1 MIDKVLQERGERYGD
16 YKSTAFISQTLKN
29 TMRECRS
36 WDRMTS
42 AQREGLEMIQ
52 HKIARILNGDPT
64 YIDSFRDIEGY
75 ARLMVDVMKSS
86 DGSTDVIA
94 SRIKRKDGVWY
105 DESTGDEET

>member
-52 HKIARILNGDPT
+52 HKIARILNGDPK
-64 YIDSFRDIEGY
+64 YMDSWVDIVGY
-75 ARLMVDVMKSS
+75 ATLIV
-86 DGSTDVIA
+86 
-94 SRIKRKDGVWY
+94 
-105 DESTGDEET
+105 ESMEDKNGTAV

>member
-52 HKIARILNGDPT
+52 HKIARILNGDPK
-64 YIDSFRDIEGY
+64 YMDSWVDIVGY
-75 ARLMVDVMKSS
+75 ATLIV
-86 DGSTDVIA
+86 
-94 SRIKRKDGVWY
+94 
-105 DESTGDEET
+105 ESMEDKNGTAI

>member
-1 MIDKVLQERGERYGD
+1 VIDKVLQERGERYGD

-52 HKIARILNGDPT
+52 HKIARILNGDPK
-64 YIDSFRDIEGY
+64 YMDSWVDIVGY
-75 ARLMVDVMKSS
+75 ATLIV
-86 DGSTDVIA
+86 
-94 SRIKRKDGVWY
+94 
-105 DESTGDEET
+105 ESMEDKNGTAI

>member
-1 MIDKVLQERGERYGD
+1 MIEKVLQERGERYGD

-52 HKIARILNGDPT
+52 HKIARILNGDPK
-64 YIDSFRDIEGY
+64 YMDSWVDIVGY
-75 ARLMVDVMKSS
+75 ATLIV
-86 DGSTDVIA
+86 
-94 SRIKRKDGVWY
+94 
-105 DESTGDEET
+105 ESMEDKNGTAI

>member
-1 MIDKVLQERGERYGD
+1 VIDKVLQERGERYGD

-52 HKIARILNGDPT
+52 HKIARILNGDPK
-64 YIDSFRDIEGY
+64 YMDSWVDIVGY
-75 ARLMVDVMKSS
+75 ATLIV
-86 DGSTDVIA
+86 
-94 SRIKRKDGVWY
+94 
-105 DESTGDEET
+105 ESMEDKNGTAV

>member
-52 HKIARILNGDPT
+52 HKIARILHGDPK
-64 YIDSFRDIEGY
+64 YMDSWVDIVGY
-75 ARLMVDVMKSS
+75 ATLIV
-86 DGSTDVIA
+86 
-94 SRIKRKDGVWY
+94 
-105 DESTGDEET
+105 ESMEDKNGTAI